1 MINIIGWISLFSYI
15 GSMESQSHHL
25 KAILFSDIVGY
36 SEMMNKDEKRAL
48 EALEEARKQHKDLG
62 DEYHGQLIKELGD
75 GFLLSFTS
83 VIDAVQCAKELISA
97 TTERSFKLR
106 IGVHLGEVVDSD
118 GDIFGEGV
126 NIAARLQQQA
136 KENEVLLS
144 ESVQL
149 NIKNQP
155 DLNTQFVGKKSLK
168 NIEEPVNLYR
178 LADEIGTNR
187 IKIPRK
193 KSLTFFGILA
203 ALIIIIFVITD
214 FYETGGFMN
223 QDTSIAERTIAV
235 LPFENLSDDPDQEYF
250 SDGVSDE
257 IRTKL
262 GFIKGLTVRGRSSSV
277 YFKGKS
283 KTIKEISND
292 LNVNYVLEGS
302 ARNFENKAYFNLSL
316 VDVNKNAVILPI
328 QIEKTLD
335 DIFEVQAEIA
345 RMVAG
350 ELKTILLP
358 EEKIRIEKAPTENLD
373 AYRYYLLARYNFL
386 QGQSRDEIDNILE
399 YLDAAIAIDS
409 NFAKAYAL
417 KAGVLLSL
425 TGWGYQ
431 NVEKTINVAK
441 PLAERALKIDP
452 ELSEAHQSMAS
463 MYTYA
468 WNIKKAYD
476 ELQEAIRLDPEN
488 DLNYF
493 TSWQL
498 MMTVGEYDLALQAI
512 MKARKLNPFNA
523 INDAQVGM
531 TYFNMG
537 KIDSAIAELERNLER
552 FPDNNHAKWVLAG
565 CYVSLAEYN
574 MAVKYLL
581 DRSVKTNNLN
591 WVLGHTYARM
601 GKRDSARIILKYLID
616 MYQMNY
622 VPPSQIALVYYGMR
636 NEDSTYI
643 WMEKAHRTK
652 DWNIPRLV
660 PLFDSLLA
668 QPPYNEWFGGKELND
683 AQLSF

>member
-1 MINIIGWISLFSYI
+1 
-15 GSMESQSHHL
+15 MESQSHHL